1 MSFYFPLGLLG
12 LLGIPVLILI
22 YVIKSKYTEQTIAS
36 TYLWELSEKFLKK
49 RKPVSK
55 LTGILTLILQILAV
69 IAASLLIAHP
79 VFTMRNSANDIY
91 FILDGSASMNMQQDG
106 STRFDRAKDKIN
118 GIIDDS
124 LSGSSYTLVFV
135 RDTVN
140 VAFEGVTQ
148 KQQAKSDVAA
158 LGAGWSATE
167 CSSAMSVAQE
177 YFDSNRSA
185 IIYLITDKPYETEN
199 ITLIDVSSGENNI
212 AFNDYGYTFEGDG
225 VCGTGK
231 VISYCEDAEITV
243 ELSASDTLM
252 SPPEKIGETTV
263 KLMADEPAEF
273 KVQTNV
279 SHFTKLQ
286 LKIVAKDALDEDNVV
301 ILYDEAKAQERKVL
315 LVSDSKDGIYLR
327 NAISS
332 AGKAQVDAVSVDKY
346 SASDAAGYGLCVF
359 NGFTPAELP
368 KNAAIWLIDAV
379 DGTGKGSGIK
389 FRDYQT
395 PKDETGPASYF
406 VPEYTRGTSVQEKDL
421 MRDIVGREIAVRK
434 YAKYGIPRNF
444 TSVMKVD
451 GDTLIA
457 AGLNENNDREV
468 VFAFAIG
475 DSDFGLKDDF
485 LILVRNL
492 MNYSFPSVIEDTVY
506 DCGDIMKVNVVPGC
520 ENIVV
525 TSPSGRNTTLDT
537 EGKAYCS
544 VQLNETGTYTVTV
557 KLAGSDESS
566 LCSFACVPETESRSQ
581 GGGTLVLSG
590 EREFNYS
597 DGYYDKLL
605 AFFIVIC
612 VLLLADWGIYCYEQY
627 QLR

>member
-167 CSSAMSVAQE
+167 CSSAMNVAQE
-177 YFDSNRSA
+177 YFDNNRSA

-199 ITLIDVSSGENNI
+199 ITLINVSSGENNI
-212 AFNDYGYTFEGDG
+212 AFNDYGYTFEDGG

-252 SPPEKIGETTV
+252 APPEKIGETTV

-273 KVQTNV
+273 KVQTAV

-286 LKIVAKDALDEDNVV
+286 LKIVAKDALGEDNVV

-315 LVSDSKDGIYLR
+315 FVSDSKDGMYLR

-332 AGKAQVDAVSVDKY
+332 AGKAQVDAVSVEKY

-379 DGTGKGSGIK
+379 DGTGIIRLPRTKRVLQAISCPNI
-389 FRDYQT
+389 
-395 PKDETGPASYF
+395 PA
-406 VPEYTRGTSVQEKDL
+406 VPPCR
-421 MRDIVGREIAVRK
+421 RR
-434 YAKYGIPRNF
+434 
-444 TSVMKVD
+444 
-451 GDTLIA
+451 
-457 AGLNENNDREV
+457 
-468 VFAFAIG
+468 
-475 DSDFGLKDDF
+475 
-485 LILVRNL
+485 
-492 MNYSFPSVIEDTVY
+492 
-506 DCGDIMKVNVVPGC
+506 
-520 ENIVV
+520 
-525 TSPSGRNTTLDT
+525 
-537 EGKAYCS
+537 
-544 VQLNETGTYTVTV
+544 
-557 KLAGSDESS
+557 
-566 LCSFACVPETESRSQ
+566 
-581 GGGTLVLSG
+581 
-590 EREFNYS
+590 
-597 DGYYDKLL
+597 
-605 AFFIVIC
+605 IC
-612 VLLLADWGIYCYEQY
+612 CAT
-627 QLR
+627 

>member
-55 LTGILTLILQILAV
+55 LTGILTLILQMLAV

-167 CSSAMSVAQE
+167 CSSAMNVAQE
-177 YFDSNRSA
+177 YFDNNRSA

-199 ITLIDVSSGENNI
+199 ITLINVSSGENNI
-212 AFNDYGYTFEGDG
+212 AFNDYGYTFEDGG

-252 SPPEKIGETTV
+252 APPEKIGETTV

-273 KVQTNV
+273 KVQTAV

-286 LKIVAKDALDEDNVV
+286 LKIVAKDALGEDNVV

-315 LVSDSKDGIYLR
+315 FVSD
-327 NAISS
+327 
-332 AGKAQVDAVSVDKY
+332 
-346 SASDAAGYGLCVF
+346 
-359 NGFTPAELP
+359 
-368 KNAAIWLIDAV
+368 
-379 DGTGKGSGIK
+379 
-389 FRDYQT
+389 
-395 PKDETGPASYF
+395 
-406 VPEYTRGTSVQEKDL
+406 
-421 MRDIVGREIAVRK
+421 
-434 YAKYGIPRNF
+434 
-444 TSVMKVD
+444 
-451 GDTLIA
+451 
-457 AGLNENNDREV
+457 
-468 VFAFAIG
+468 
-475 DSDFGLKDDF
+475 
-485 LILVRNL
+485 
-492 MNYSFPSVIEDTVY
+492 
-506 DCGDIMKVNVVPGC
+506 
-520 ENIVV
+520 
-525 TSPSGRNTTLDT
+525 
-537 EGKAYCS
+537 
-544 VQLNETGTYTVTV
+544 
-557 KLAGSDESS
+557 
-566 LCSFACVPETESRSQ
+566 
-581 GGGTLVLSG
+581 
-590 EREFNYS
+590 
-597 DGYYDKLL
+597 
-605 AFFIVIC
+605 
-612 VLLLADWGIYCYEQY
+612 
-627 QLR
+627 